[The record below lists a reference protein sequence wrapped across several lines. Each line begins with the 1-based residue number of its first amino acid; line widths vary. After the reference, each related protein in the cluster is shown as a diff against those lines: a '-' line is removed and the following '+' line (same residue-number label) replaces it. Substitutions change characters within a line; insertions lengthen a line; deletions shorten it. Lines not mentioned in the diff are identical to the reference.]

1 MNFLSD
7 LYNFEGKN
15 ILIFG
20 AGGHLCSEIATNFAK
35 LNANLFLIDFSY
47 EKLKK
52 LEQKI
57 KLFNKVSN
65 IYLYDVNTTS
75 YNDMSNLNQLI
86 NQEHQIDVLI
96 NGSGINSPKN
106 YLDIEIEEWNKVI
119 QSQLNSVFIS
129 CKLFGGSMVKNQKG
143 SIINISSTSAGP
155 PLSKAFA
162 YSSAKAAIT
171 NLTKNLAREWALKGV
186 RVNSLR
192 PGFFPTEGN
201 KKNFLDRD
209 RIDKIMN
216 HTPMKRFGDPK
227 ELFTAIMFLSSNAS
241 SFVTGSEVIVDGG
254 FSCMT
259 V

>member
-1 MNFLSD
+1 MNFLEE
-7 LYNFEGKN
+7 LYDFKGKN

-20 AGGHLCSEIATNFAK
+20 AGGHLCSDIATNFAK
-35 LNANLFLIDFSY
+35 LESNLFLIDLSY

-57 KLFNKVSN
+57 RLFNKRSN
-65 IYLYDVNTTS
+65 INLYDVNTTS
-75 YNDMSNLNQLI
+75 YIEMSNLNELI
-86 NQEHQIDVLI
+86 NRENQIDVII

-106 YLDIEIEEWNKVI
+106 YLDINIDEWNEVI

-129 CKLFGGSMVKNQKG
+129 CKLFGGSMVKNRQG
-143 SIINISSTSAGP
+143 SIINISSTSADP
-155 PLSKAFA
+155 PLSRAFA

-192 PGFFPTEGN
+192 PGFFPTEWN
-201 KKNFLDRD
+201 KKNFLDKD

-216 HTPMKRFGDPK
+216 HTPMQRFGDPK

-241 SFVTGSEVIVDGG
+241 SFVTGSEIIVDGG

-259 V
+259 I

>member
-106 YLDIEIEEWNKVI
+106 YLDIDCYIGITGWITDPKRGYNLHDIIKYIPEDRLLIETDSPYLMPFSYKI
-119 QSQLNSVFIS
+119 
-129 CKLFGGSMVKNQKG
+129 K
-143 SIINISSTSAGP
+143 
-155 PLSKAFA
+155 
-162 YSSAKAAIT
+162 
-171 NLTKNLAREWALKGV
+171 
-186 RVNSLR
+186 
-192 PGFFPTEGN
+192 N
-201 KKNFLDRD
+201 KKYNEPANLIYILD
-209 RIDKIMN
+209 
-216 HTPMKRFGDPK
+216 
-227 ELFTAIMFLSSNAS
+227 
-241 SFVTGSEVIVDGG
+241 
-254 FSCMT
+254 
-259 V
+259 